1 MSHLSEI
8 SSPIKTKNSFKSIKN
23 ILSLNSPTIEES
35 PKIKKPIL
43 RRRKTEVI
51 RNTFRIKTKTEEER
65 ENDQRMKT
73 KLFRQFDPCDIC
85 IDALKYLPNNRSEQ
99 QIKIIS
105 YYLQL
110 LKNFM
115 IIFKDQLQ
123 NEELEEFL
131 YNISSLLIY
140 ENSPKN
146 RIIFKFG
153 EKAEKFYIIL
163 KGKVEFCVP
172 KENKVY
178 MNEEEYILFLCKLKF
193 NEENELIKRNIENN
207 KISFNYGDNF
217 DQFVLRT
224 LNKYEIEKEEIYSQ
238 EIYSCFK
245 KIRELFI
252 EKIKNKNEDKHKIN
266 FEEVTVKE
274 YLQKSS
280 YSDIINKNDN
290 IINPS
295 KKIKKLLNIFH
306 YEKTNT
312 YEDGD
317 CFGLSSSKMKGYKHK
332 RSTTAISTENCELA
346 VLNKN
351 VYVQLLEKITKKA
364 KEKLYKLVMSHK
376 IFNQISLH
384 TFNHKYSH
392 MFRFT
397 RFHFN
402 NDIMSD
408 TCIFDKIII
417 FISGEFVLSVN
428 KNILE
433 LNELIMKIKKLRGNL
448 CNYSEKELKNDLTEA
463 EENEN
468 LKNTMKYASHAI
480 NEYITK
486 KQYLVISTIN
496 DKMIFGFPDTVDQSD
511 FLPFFNCKCTSDIA
525 TGYVVENE
533 MIKLFKRDGY
543 FRETPPKIVFQKVE
557 FYLKRL
563 LEHKKNIMN
572 RIEFLEEQD
581 KKLGNKNE
589 IQNNMNKDN
598 NNKNTEIVYDN
609 IINNNFDDKN
619 NINNINNNI
628 KLKNNNNDNNKV
640 KDKEEKNYENN
651 KEILIN
657 ITRNKLKPINIKNNN
672 NFPFQSKKLVN
683 QIDPTYLPYK
693 HKTIIKEQRKEKE
706 NENYIIKYKEGIK
719 KKKYLLKLS
728 QQKSPKFNQIEKAEI
743 KKFQIFLNKYDT
755 KEEYNDISSI
765 FSKDP
770 NKKKSILDKFRKG
783 EDNVLDPKIYSL
795 KRQLKYEKFN
805 PILPKSR
812 KTSESSTI
820 SNINN
825 NNLNIRNKYLIT
837 PTKTEAINNNSNTV
851 LRNKNLNENL
861 TLNMN
866 SINNSDIKNIKIKY
880 NNLSLDVD
888 KINDDL
894 NINKLNKTKFRN
906 LYNELFTDYIY
917 AQLNE
922 DNKNKK
928 IFSLNKNYQKM
939 DNFKLNKI
947 QLKKIRNKVLSN
959 DNNENNI
966 FNKDKNEISI
976 VDPLYLEKLGDKYN
990 KK

>member
-51 RNTFRIKTKTEEER
+51 RNTFRFKIKTEEER

-252 EKIKNKNEDKHKIN
+252 EKIKNKNEDKYKIN
-266 FEEVTVKE
+266 FEEITIKE

-351 VYVQLLEKITKKA
+351 VYIQLLEKITKKA

-496 DKMIFGFPDTVDQSD
+496 D
-511 FLPFFNCKCTSDIA
+511 
-525 TGYVVENE
+525 
-533 MIKLFKRDGY
+533 
-543 FRETPPKIVFQKVE
+543 
-557 FYLKRL
+557 
-563 LEHKKNIMN
+563 
-572 RIEFLEEQD
+572 
-581 KKLGNKNE
+581 
-589 IQNNMNKDN
+589 
-598 NNKNTEIVYDN
+598 
-609 IINNNFDDKN
+609 
-619 NINNINNNI
+619 
-628 KLKNNNNDNNKV
+628 
-640 KDKEEKNYENN
+640 
-651 KEILIN
+651 
-657 ITRNKLKPINIKNNN
+657 
-672 NFPFQSKKLVN
+672 
-683 QIDPTYLPYK
+683 
-693 HKTIIKEQRKEKE
+693 
-706 NENYIIKYKEGIK
+706 
-719 KKKYLLKLS
+719 
-728 QQKSPKFNQIEKAEI
+728 
-743 KKFQIFLNKYDT
+743 
-755 KEEYNDISSI
+755 
-765 FSKDP
+765 
-770 NKKKSILDKFRKG
+770 
-783 EDNVLDPKIYSL
+783 
-795 KRQLKYEKFN
+795 
-805 PILPKSR
+805 
-812 KTSESSTI
+812 
-820 SNINN
+820 
-825 NNLNIRNKYLIT
+825 
-837 PTKTEAINNNSNTV
+837 
-851 LRNKNLNENL
+851 
-861 TLNMN
+861 
-866 SINNSDIKNIKIKY
+866 
-880 NNLSLDVD
+880 
-888 KINDDL
+888 
-894 NINKLNKTKFRN
+894 
-906 LYNELFTDYIY
+906 
-917 AQLNE
+917 
-922 DNKNKK
+922 
-928 IFSLNKNYQKM
+928 
-939 DNFKLNKI
+939 
-947 QLKKIRNKVLSN
+947 
-959 DNNENNI
+959 
-966 FNKDKNEISI
+966 
-976 VDPLYLEKLGDKYN
+976 
-990 KK
+990 